1 MAEKRYPIQLICPV
15 SYPDAVPPVVYS
27 SIAIDNLSDLFSE
40 EITTSFEYPAE
51 ERISWRVKKFPNG
64 IEDFADWMCRA
75 SEITIKVDR
84 YYFPSDGSAAFDVP
98 VFFNTETY
106 VNSVDPVDPVYLVDP
121 AAPKSSFPVLR
132 GNIDYHSFNDE
143 IPLGDPRIKHGG
155 SKDFSMGGSID
166 LYDPL
171 QPFLSSLAAT
181 TSEPL
186 PEYQRAASTGE
197 AFLARSYGCLRMF
210 LFKGDFYVAVPFR
223 YYTGDTYIIE
233 FDLEVSYRKIKV
245 TLFTRT
251 GEFSGAGGIT
261 EYTITDTFA

>member
-1 MAEKRYPIQLICPV
+1 MAEKRYQLICPV

-40 EITTSFEYPAE
+40 EITTSFQYPNE

-75 SEITIKVDR
+75 SEITAKIDT

-98 VFFNTETY
+98 VFFDTSTE
-106 VNSVDPVDPVYLVDP
+106 VSSVDSVGPVDP
-121 AAPKSSFPVLR
+121 AAEKSSFPVLR
-132 GNIDYHSFNDE
+132 GNIDYIHPYDQE

-166 LYDPL
+166 LYDSS

-223 YYTGDTYIIE
+223 YYTGETYIIE
-233 FDLEVSYRKIKV
+233 FGLEVSYRKIKV
-245 TLFTRT
+245 TLFART
-251 GEFSGAGGIT
+251 FAFAGAGGIT

>member
-1 MAEKRYPIQLICPV
+1 MPIKGYQLICPK

-40 EITTSFEYPAE
+40 EITTSFQYPSE
-51 ERISWRVKKFPNG
+51 ERISWRVKKFPKG

-75 SEITIKVDR
+75 SEITAKFDT

-98 VFFNTETY
+98 VFFDTRTE
-106 VNSVDPVDPVYLVDP
+106 VSSVDSVGPVDP
-121 AAPKSSFPVLR
+121 AAEKSSFPVLR
-132 GNIDYHSFNDE
+132 GNIDYIPPYGQE

-166 LYDPL
+166 LYDSS

-181 TSEPL
+181 TSDPQFG
-186 PEYQRAASTGE
+186 YQKSGPTGE
-197 AFLARSYGCLRMF
+197 GFNIWPSRETIRMF

-223 YYTGDTYIIE
+223 YNTSETYIIE

-245 TLFTRT
+245 TLFART
-251 GEFSGAGGIT
+251 FAFAGAGGIT